1 MIIRKL
7 VQTIVALLLLL
18 ASTPAFASNS
28 TLNEPK
34 APCRLQVGIAHLST
48 DLYEKLRIRAV
59 KVNASSICNVAQAN
73 VTITVEIWK
82 TGMLGNHLVRARTI
96 RSPGTTFPGSRVNN
110 FSTYSNCRDKAPTNY
125 FGAAYSKAL
134 IDGKWQYARH
144 ILSKKI
150 ILLKCG
156 T

>member
-48 DLYEKLRIRAV
+48 DLYE
-59 KVNASSICNVAQAN
+59 
-73 VTITVEIWK
+73 
-82 TGMLGNHLVRARTI
+82 
-96 RSPGTTFPGSRVNN
+96 
-110 FSTYSNCRDKAPTNY
+110 
-125 FGAAYSKAL
+125 
-134 IDGKWQYARH
+134 
-144 ILSKKI
+144 
-150 ILLKCG
+150 
-156 T
+156 